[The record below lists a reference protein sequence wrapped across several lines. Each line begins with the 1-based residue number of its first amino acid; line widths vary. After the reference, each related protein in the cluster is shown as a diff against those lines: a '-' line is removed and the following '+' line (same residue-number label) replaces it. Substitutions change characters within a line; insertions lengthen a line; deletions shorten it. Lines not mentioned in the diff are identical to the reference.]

1 MPDKT
6 LNETHDPKLES
17 WVESANAPDTW
28 FPIQNLPFG
37 IFRKKGSKQPG
48 KAGVA
53 IGDRIVD
60 IAAAAKRG
68 ALDAKANK
76 AAKSLQGDTLND
88 FAALGPEAWSA
99 MRLSLSRG
107 LRKGS
112 KKRDALAR
120 ALVKQ
125 SDVEMLLPTKVNNYT
140 DFFVSLHHTKKVSEA
155 LNRPEPH
162 VTPNWRWL
170 PIAYHSRASTVIAS
184 GTKVRRPLGQYPE
197 GGNAMPTFR
206 RCDKLD
212 YELEVAFIVGPGNK
226 RGERIEIDEAEDHIF
241 GLALM
246 NDWSARD
253 IQFWESRPLGPFL
266 GKSLSTT
273 LSPWIVTLEA
283 LAPFRVDNE
292 KRPAGDPEP
301 LPYLTPKPGSKPQ
314 GFDVTLEAHIL
325 SAQAKKQKLAPTLF
339 THTSFTRMY
348 WSVNQMLTHHASNGC
363 ELVPGDVIGSGT
375 VSGPTQEESA
385 CLVERT
391 LYGRDPVRLATG
403 ETRGFI
409 EDGDDVIFTGRA
421 NARGYRSIG
430 FGECRGVVT
439 PAEKI

>member
-1 MPDKT
+1 MPD
-6 LNETHDPKLES
+6 LINETHDPKLES
-17 WVESANAPDTW
+17 WVDSANDPATD

-37 IFRKKGSKQPG
+37 IFSKKSTKQPG
-48 KAGVA
+48 RPGVA

-60 IAAAAKRG
+60 LQAAAKRG
-68 ALDAKANK
+68 LIKGKAVKALQAE
-76 AAKSLQGDTLND
+76 TLNE
-88 FAALGPEAWSA
+88 FAALGPSAWSGVRRA
-99 MRLSLSRG
+99 LSRG
-107 LRKGS
+107 LRKGA
-112 KKRDALAR
+112 KAQKEFAR
-120 ALVKQ
+120 CLVKQ
-125 SDVEMLLPTKVNNYT
+125 SDVEMLLPVRVDNYT
-140 DFFVSLHHTKKVSEA
+140 DFFVSLHHVKKVAAA

-162 VTPNWRWL
+162 VAPNWRWL
-170 PIAYHSRASTVIAS
+170 PVAYHSRASTVIAS
-184 GTKVRRPLGQYPE
+184 GTPVRRPMGQYPE
-197 GGNAMPTFR
+197 GGNAQPTFR

-212 YELEVAFIVGPGNK
+212 YELEMAFIVGPGNA
-226 RGERIEIDEAEDHIF
+226 RGTRIDIADAENHIF

-283 LAPFRVDNE
+283 LAPFRADNE
-292 KRPAGDPEP
+292 DRPAGDPTP
-301 LPYLTPKPGSKPQ
+301 LPYLTPPKGAAPQ
-314 GFDVTLEAHIL
+314 GFDITLEARIL
-325 SAQAKKQKLAPTLF
+325 SAEAKKKKLSPTLF
-339 THTSFTRMY
+339 THTSFLSMY

-363 ELVPGDVIGSGT
+363 ALMPGDVIGTGT
-375 VSGPTQEESA
+375 VSGPSQEESA

-391 LYGRDPVRLATG
+391 LYGRDPVKLATG
-403 ETRGFI
+403 ETRGFV

-439 PAEKI
+439 PAERI

>member
-1 MPDKT
+1 MPAKL
-6 LNETHDPKLES
+6 LNETHDPKLLS
-17 WVESANAPDTW
+17 WVDSANDTSGD

-37 IFRKKGSKQPG
+37 VFRKKGSKQPG
-48 KAGVA
+48 RIGVA

-60 IAAAAKRG
+60 LQAASKQRLFTGKIAE
-68 ALDAKANK
+68 AL
-76 AAKSLQGDTLND
+76 SQPTLND
-88 FAALGPEAWSA
+88 FAALGPSAWTAVRRTLSQSLRRGA
-99 MRLSLSRG
+99 KQQRSLS
-107 LRKGS
+107 
-112 KKRDALAR
+112 R

-125 SDVEMLLPTKVNNYT
+125 SQAEMLLPVKVNNYT
-140 DFFVSLHHTKKVSEA
+140 DFFVSLHHVVKVASA

-162 VTPNWRWL
+162 VAPNWRYL
-170 PIAYHSRASTVIAS
+170 PVAYHSRASTVIVS
-184 GTKVRRPLGQYPE
+184 GTPVRRPLGQYTE
-197 GGNAMPTFR
+197 GGSSEPKFR

-212 YELEVAFIVGPGNK
+212 YELEMAFIVGPGNK
-226 RGERIEIDEAEDHIF
+226 RGTRIEIDDAEKHIF
-241 GLALM
+241 GLTLM

-283 LAPFRVDNE
+283 LAPFRKDNE
-292 KRPAGDPEP
+292 PRPTGDPKP
-301 LPYLTPKPGSKPQ
+301 LPYLTPKKDAPPQ
-314 GFDVTLEAHIL
+314 GFDITLEAHVL
-325 SAQAKKQKLAPTLF
+325 SAEAKKKKFAPTLF

-363 ELVPGDVIGSGT
+363 EMVPGDVVGTGT
-375 VSGPTQEESA
+375 VSGPSREASA

-391 LYGRDPVRLATG
+391 LYGKAPLTLATG
-403 ETRGFI
+403 EKRGFV

-421 NARGYRSIG
+421 NARGFRSIG

>member
-1 MPDKT
+1 MPD
-6 LNETHDPKLES
+6 LINETHDPKLES
-17 WVESANAPDTW
+17 WVESANDPATD

-37 IFRKKGSKQPG
+37 IFRKKGTKQPG
-48 KAGVA
+48 RPGAA

-60 IAAAAKRG
+60 LQAAIKRG
-68 ALDAKANK
+68 LIKGKPAQALQ
-76 AAKSLQGDTLND
+76 SSTLND
-88 FAALGPEAWSA
+88 FAALGPSAWSLV
-99 MRLSLSRG
+99 RRTLSRG

-112 KKRDALAR
+112 KAQKDWAR
-120 ALVKQ
+120 CLVKQ
-125 SDVEMLLPTKVNNYT
+125 FDAEMLLPVQVHNYS
-140 DFFVSLHHTKKVSEA
+140 DFFVSLHHTQKVSAA

-184 GTKVRRPLGQYPE
+184 GTTVRRPLGQYPD
-197 GGNAMPTFR
+197 GGNATPEFR

-212 YELEVAFIVGPGNK
+212 YELEMAFIVGPGNK
-226 RGERIEIDEAEDHIF
+226 RGERILIADAEDHIF
-241 GLALM
+241 GLTLM

-273 LSPWIVTLEA
+273 LSSWIVTLEA
-283 LAPFRVDNE
+283 LAPFRTANE
-292 KRPAGDPEP
+292 PRPAGDPEP
-301 LPYLTPKPGSKPQ
+301 LPYLTPRKDAPPQ
-314 GFDVTLEAHIL
+314 GFNIDLQARIL
-325 SAQAKKQKLAPTLF
+325 SAEARKKRLPATVFTETNF
-339 THTSFTRMY
+339 THMY

-363 ELVPGDVIGSGT
+363 ALMPGDVLGTGT
-375 VSGPTQEESA
+375 VSGPTQEQSA

-391 LYGRDPVRLATG
+391 LYGRDPVMLATG
-403 ETRGFI
+403 ELRGFV

-430 FGECRGVVT
+430 FGECRGVAT
-439 PAEKI
+439 PAEKL